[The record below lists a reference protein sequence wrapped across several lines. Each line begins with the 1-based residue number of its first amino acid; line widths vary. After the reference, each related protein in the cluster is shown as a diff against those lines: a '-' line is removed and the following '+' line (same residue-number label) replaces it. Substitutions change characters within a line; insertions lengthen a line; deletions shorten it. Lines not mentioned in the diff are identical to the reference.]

1 MREDQIVARIRA
13 RKRRI
18 RQRLHGDHCE
28 RSRFPVTRGTA
39 LRVAGALI
47 LLSLSGFA
55 CRQSLSVASHDDSAF
70 DLNTSSMKGSSD
82 KAGLRIEAAF

>member
-1 MREDQIVARIRA
+1 MREDQVIARIRA

-18 RQRLHGDHCE
+18 RQRLHGDHYE

-47 LLSLSGFA
+47 LLALSGIA
-55 CRQSLSVASHDDSAF
+55 CRQSVSVRSHDNSAF
-70 DLNTSSMKGSSD
+70 AST
-82 KAGLRIEAAF
+82 RVQ